1 MSRSKYNPHKE
12 LILSNRSNK
21 LNNIIQKDLNKKDY
35 NNIKE
40 LVEEKQTNI
49 IQMKNNTLG
58 RASQAFATI
67 KLKRYFRHQRIK
79 RNIKNKFIYHKIYT
93 YG

>member
-1 MSRSKYNPHKE
+1 MNRSKYNPHKE

-49 IQMKNNTLG
+49 IQMKNNDARQSL
-58 RASQAFATI
+58 ASI
-67 KLKRYFRHQRIK
+67 RDKKYK
-79 RNIKNKFIYHKIYT
+79 K
-93 YG
+93 

>member
-49 IQMKNNTLG
+49 IQMKNIDNK
-58 RASQAFATI
+58 I
-67 KLKRYFRHQRIK
+67 KKILPPSE
-79 RNIKNKFIYHKIYT
+79 NKKKYKK
-93 YG
+93 